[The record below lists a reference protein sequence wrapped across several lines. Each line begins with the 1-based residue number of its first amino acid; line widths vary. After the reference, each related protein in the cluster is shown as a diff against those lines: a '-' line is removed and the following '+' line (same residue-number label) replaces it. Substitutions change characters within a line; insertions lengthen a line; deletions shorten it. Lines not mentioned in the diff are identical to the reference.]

1 MWILCILLAYIHFYL
16 LYYLST
22 IYLFLKR
29 VGLVQTS
36 MYQLVTY
43 IMSRQCGEIKTE
55 KGLLTT
61 LKLMLIVN
69 TVFYVYL
76 NSFFVHAL
84 PIIRMVDVCTWFK
97 GNNNIWQIN
106 SWLLTHATWHFHH
119 KALISKPYIQ
129 QNIPYMVYLFI
140 N

>member
-106 SWLLTHATWHFHH
+106 SWLNWRNLTFPPQSLNKQTLYTT
-119 KALISKPYIQ
+119 KYTLYGISIH
-129 QNIPYMVYLFI
+129 
-140 N
+140 